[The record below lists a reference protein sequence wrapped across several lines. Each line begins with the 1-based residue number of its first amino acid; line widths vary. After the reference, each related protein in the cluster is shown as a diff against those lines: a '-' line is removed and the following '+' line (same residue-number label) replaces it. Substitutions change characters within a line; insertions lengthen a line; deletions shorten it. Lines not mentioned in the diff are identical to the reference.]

1 MTDPIVVRGSAAS
14 AARVGTITTRLVDVL
29 ANDVPRDV
37 TVTQTDSDILLM
49 GRNLAARY
57 ATDPRLNGIA
67 MTAKA
72 VLS

>member
-1 MTDPIVVRGSAAS
+1 MIDPIVVRGSAAG
-14 AARVGTITTRLVDVL
+14 AVRVGTITTRLVDVL

-37 TVTQTDSDILLM
+37 TVRQIDNDILLT
-49 GRNLAARY
+49 GRGLIARF
-57 ATDPRLNGIA
+57 ASDPRLNGIA